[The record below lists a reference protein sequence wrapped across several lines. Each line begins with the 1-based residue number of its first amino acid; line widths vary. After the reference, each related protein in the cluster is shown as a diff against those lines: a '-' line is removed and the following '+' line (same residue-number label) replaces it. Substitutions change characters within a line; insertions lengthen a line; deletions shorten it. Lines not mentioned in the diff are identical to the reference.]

1 MTAIPA
7 RSTRA
12 SSPRLE
18 QPDFAPGS
26 IISGSATLLE
36 VKVSGEGTGDAASY
50 NGQLD
55 VVVVALLATFDRVLL
70 LLRESITMHPIMK
83 LRITSMPL
91 PVAHSRVSDGKPRWQ
106 VSQCSVL
113 IRAFS
118 LVSRQS
124 FLWWRFWPT
133 AASGCQGR
141 SFVVFVTARRH
152 CCRRARHRR
161 HCLVRDCAALEGWVL
176 RSSRQVTSTHRA

>member
-18 QPDFAPGS
+18 QPDFTPGS

-36 VKVSGEGTGDAASY
+36 VKVSREGTGDAAPH

-55 VVVVALLATFDRVLL
+55 VVVALLATFDRVLL
-70 LLRESITMHPIMK
+70 RLLRESITMHPIMK

-91 PVAHSRVSDGKPRWQ
+91 PVAHSRVSDGEPRWQ
-106 VSQCSVL
+106 VSQGSIL
-113 IRAFS
+113 IRVFL
-118 LVSRQS
+118 LVSWQA
-124 FLWWRFWPT
+124 FLWWRFLS

-141 SFVVFVTARRH
+141 SIVVLVTSQGH
-152 CCRRARHRR
+152 CCCRARHRCL
-161 HCLVRDCAALEGWVL
+161 CLVR
-176 RSSRQVTSTHRA
+176 